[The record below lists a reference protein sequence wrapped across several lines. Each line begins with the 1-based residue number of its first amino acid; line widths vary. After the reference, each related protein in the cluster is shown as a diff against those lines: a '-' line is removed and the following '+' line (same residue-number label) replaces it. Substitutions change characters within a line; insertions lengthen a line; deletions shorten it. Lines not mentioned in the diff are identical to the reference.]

1 MLWFKS
7 ESLRRH
13 ICSDWTTQ
21 ETVFTLT
28 LLQTKDIRRD
38 LFKIF
43 KTIQSFATFYCLLE
57 LPPKCRGFAGV
68 ELLRP
73 STPKIM
79 SVFKSK
85 EILFYPQ
92 HVFKHLYRLLVCS
105 LYCFVRFQIGFP
117 PFHQPSR
124 LFDWLTATGI
134 ITFRVCQMIDW
145 LCEWVNK
152 YMSSRF
158 VACMCVWESK

>member
-1 MLWFKS
+1 MKGYKCFDLSQKVWEDIEGRKS
-7 ESLRRH
+7 PC
-13 ICSDWTTQ
+13 CSDWTTQ

-28 LLQTKDIRRD
+28 LLQIKDIRRD

-43 KTIQSFATFYCLLE
+43 KTIQSFATFYCLSE
-57 LPPKCRGFAGV
+57 LPPKCRGFTGV
-68 ELLRP
+68 ELPRP

-105 LYCFVRFQIGFP
+105 LYCFIRFQIGFP
-117 PFHQPSR
+117 QLSSALQVVWLTYCDWDYHFSSLPN
-124 LFDWLTATGI
+124 DWLT
-134 ITFRVCQMIDW
+134 V
-145 LCEWVNK
+145 WV
-152 YMSSRF
+152 S
-158 VACMCVWESK
+158 